1 MDFSK
6 LTIKYY
12 NYISSDI
19 INFSKELNQSMV
31 LYNRDVYNVSSDL
44 LKVMELHNIPNI
56 FTVFEK
62 TENSICPLI
71 KPFVEIKIDN
81 NIFYMFTIKD
91 DEFRYIKQ
99 THVSIN
105 TYNDLIF
112 ASQLI
117 DVIFGESVDK
127 IKLFQQ
133 KLKEVAINISIDKI
147 YLWSDSSL
155 CYFPDKSYY
164 HKSINDLIGLD
175 KYYNR
180 IKQDFEIYK
189 LNEKELIRLGLTSGI
204 NYLLYGKPGTGK
216 SSFVK
221 ALCSDMK
228 LPIYVTSLVSARNEK
243 DIKNM
248 LIPCST
254 DYDDKYK
261 YKIVLIEDF
270 DRYLNNKDIADKTLS
285 PLLNSLDGIFPSY
298 GVIRFF
304 TVNNTDVFKKY
315 TALISR
321 IKRSFIF
328 KELDNESL
336 KLQIKNIFIKFELN
350 DEDINKFI
358 EIIQS
363 YKFSVREI
371 TNYLVSFINSNDP
384 LKDAIDNINDWI
396 TDIDGVIKF
405 EATD

>member
-1 MDFSK
+1 MDLSK
-6 LTIKYY
+6 LTVKYY
-12 NYISSDI
+12 NYTSSDI
-19 INFSKELNQSMV
+19 ANFSKELNLSMV

-56 FTVFEK
+56 FTVFEN

-71 KPFVEIKIDN
+71 KPFVEIKTDN
-81 NIFYMFTIKD
+81 DVFYMFTIKD

-99 THVSIN
+99 THVSISVS
-105 TYNDLIF
+105 DDILF

-117 DVIFGESVDK
+117 DIIFGESLDK

-133 KLKEVAINISIDKI
+133 KLKEVATNISIEKI
-147 YLWSDSSL
+147 YLWSNNSS
-155 CYFPDKSYY
+155 CYFPDKCYY
-164 HKSINDLIGLD
+164 RKSINDLVGLN

-180 IKQDFEIYK
+180 IKQDFEIYR
-189 LNEKELIRLGLTSGI
+189 LNENELIRLGLTSGI
-204 NYLLYGKPGTGK
+204 NYLLYGNPGTGK

-221 ALCSDMK
+221 ALCSEMK
-228 LPIYVTSLVSARNEK
+228 LPIYVTSLVSAKNEN

-248 LIPCST
+248 LIPSSS
-254 DYDDKYK
+254 YSDKQK

-270 DRYLNNKDIADKTLS
+270 DRYLNNKEIADKTLS
-285 PLLNSLDGIFPSY
+285 PLLNSLDGIFPSC

-328 KELDNESL
+328 KELDNESM
-336 KLQIKNIFIKFELN
+336 KLQIKNVFLKFELN

-371 TNYLVSFINSNDP
+371 TNYLVSFINSENP
-384 LKDAIDNINDWI
+384 LKDAIDNINEWI
-396 TDIDGVIKF
+396 SDIDGVIKF
-405 EATD
+405 ESSY